1 VNNDIIVDVQGLHR
15 SFGRKIAL
23 TDVSFQIPSG
33 SVFGLVGE
41 NGAGKTTLIKH
52 VLGLYRPQIGSVLVF
67 GKSPVEDPVSVLGQI
82 GYLSEDREMP
92 NWMTVA
98 QLMAFAKPFYPN
110 WDDKFAEELREMFEL
125 AAGQKVNSLSRGQRA
140 RILLLQALAH
150 RPPLLL
156 LDEPSSGLD
165 PIVRREIITAII
177 RTVSEEGRTIL
188 FSSHLLDEVQRVSD
202 RVAMLHEG
210 RLVMCDSLE
219 NILESHYR
227 FTVRFEELQEQ
238 MPAMP
243 GVLQM
248 AGEGHEWTVYCNGRR
263 DEFLRELSSRQAA
276 IVEEGKPTLEEIFVV
291 HAKTGE
297 AAK

>member
-1 VNNDIIVDVQGLHR
+1 MSSDIIVDVQGLHR
-15 SFGRKIAL
+15 SFGKKIAL
-23 TDVSFQIPSG
+23 ADVSLQIPTG

-52 VLGLYRPQIGSVLVF
+52 LLGLFQAQRGSVLVF
-67 GKSPVEDPVSVLGQI
+67 GKSPVADPVSVLGRI

-98 QLMAFAKPFYPN
+98 QLMAFAKPFYAH

-202 RVAMLHEG
+202 RIAMLHEG
-210 RLVMCDSLE
+210 RLVLCDSLE
-219 NILESHYR
+219 NLLESHDR
-227 FTVRFEELQEQ
+227 FTVRFEEPKKQ

-243 GVLQM
+243 GVLESV
-248 AGEGHEWTVYCNGRR
+248 GEGHEWTVYCHGDR
-263 DEFLRELSSRQAA
+263 EAFLQNVSAQKGE
-276 IVEEGKPTLEEIFVV
+276 IVEESKPTLEEIFVV
-291 HAKTGE
+291 HAKAGE
-297 AAK
+297 AAE

>member
-1 VNNDIIVDVQGLHR
+1 MSRDIVVDVQNLHR
-15 SFGRKIAL
+15 AFRKKLAL
-23 TDVSFQIPSG
+23 IDVSLQIPSG

-52 VLGLYRPQIGSVLVF
+52 ILGLYQPQRGSVLVF
-67 GKSPVEDPVSVLGQI
+67 GHSPVDNPVSVLGRI

-98 QLMAFAKPFYPN
+98 QLIAFVKPFYSK
-110 WDDKFAEELREMFEL
+110 WDDAFAEELREMFEL
-125 AAGQKVNSLSRGQRA
+125 AAGQKVKSLSRGQRA

-150 RPPLLL
+150 RPPLLV

-202 RVAMLHEG
+202 HVAMLHEG
-210 RLVMCDSLE
+210 RLVLCDPLE
-219 NILESHYR
+219 TILESHYR
-227 FTVRFEELQEQ
+227 FTVRFEHPQQQ

-243 GVLQM
+243 GVLQGT
-248 AGEGHEWTVYCNGRR
+248 GEGQEWTVYCNGQRE
-263 DEFLRELSSRQAA
+263 EFLRELSSRQAS
-276 IVEEGKPTLEEIFVV
+276 IVEEGNPTLDEIFVV
-291 HAKTGE
+291 RSKTGE
-297 AAK
+297 VSG